1 MLEEISHEH
10 LKDRVR
16 ILENEKVKLENNFL
30 VNQYNQLKS
39 DVRDIDKRIWTTPIA
54 VGIITAAIIAISF
67 SLNFED
73 SLLPIELVIVVSG
86 IILNF
91 TLYLGL
97 CNLRFFQI
105 YKNKIIDDL
114 ENRMPII
121 DEKKN
126 TKDILRNKDFEVP
139 SGLVHRVTAFKFYA
153 GTTMLFISILVGAG
167 IFLAVNLLPN
177 AGLGAVATFVFLSL
191 LLKNFRKKTLQRLFI
206 K

>member
-1 MLEEISHEH
+1 MLEETSHEYF
-10 LKDRVR
+10 KDRVR

-30 VNQYNQLKS
+30 VNQYNQLKN
-39 DVRDIDKRIWTTPIA
+39 DVREIDKRIWTTPIA
-54 VGIITAAIIAISF
+54 VGVITAAIIAISF

-73 SLLPIELVIVVSG
+73 SLLPIELVIVAAG

-139 SGLVHRVTAFKFYA
+139 SGIVQWVTPFKFYV
-153 GTTMLFISILVGAG
+153 GITILFISILVGAG
-167 IFLAVNLLPN
+167 IFLAVNLLPHS
-177 AGLGAVATFVFLSL
+177 GLGAVATFVFLSL
-191 LLKNFRKKTLQRLFI
+191 LLKNFRNKKLQRLFI